1 MACVKIKTSI
11 VLTKEESNTL
21 QKAEKILSEL
31 YDTMYNTRVE
41 YLRDEHI
48 FISANDI
55 DELITTLSVLRTL
68 SKNVED

>member
-1 MACVKIKTSI
+1 MACIKIKTSI
-11 VLTKEESNTL
+11 VLTKEENNIL

-31 YDTMYNTRVE
+31 YDTMYNTKVE
-41 YLRDEHI
+41 YLKDEHI

-55 DELITTLSVLRTL
+55 DELITTLSVLQML